1 MTELIVTLIG
11 AALINNIV
19 LHQGLA
25 LDPALRIDGA
35 ADRHKIHALGLTTG
49 LLMLSSTL
57 IGQLLYRYLLLPLQ
71 LDYLRLFVF
80 LPLCIVLITPLLTL
94 VSRWQPQLPQT
105 GLKPLLLG
113 NAGVLA
119 LSLTASSPEL
129 DVLQV
134 IALSIGSG
142 LGFWLVLILLDDL
155 RQRTLDNDAIPES
168 FRGLPLELIGAGIMA
183 MAFLGLNGLFT
194 S

>member
-71 LDYLRLFVF
+71 MDYLRLFVF

>member
-94 VSRWQPQLPQT
+94 VSRWQPQLPQA

-155 RQRTLDNDAIPES
+155 RQRTLDNDAIRES

>member
-57 IGQLLYRYLLLPLQ
+57 IGQLLYRYVLLPLQ

-94 VSRWQPQLPQT
+94 ISRWQPQLPQA

-129 DVLQV
+129 ELLQV
-134 IALSIGSG
+134 IALSMGSG
-142 LGFWLVLILLDDL
+142 LGFWLVLMLLDDL

>member
-94 VSRWQPQLPQT
+94 VSRWQPQLPQA

>member
-57 IGQLLYRYLLLPLQ
+57 IGQFLYRYLLLPLQ

-94 VSRWQPQLPQT
+94 VSRWQPQLPQA

>member
-80 LPLCIVLITPLLTL
+80 LPSCIVLITPLLTL

-134 IALSIGSG
+134 IAFSIGSG

>member
-134 IALSIGSG
+134 IALSMGSG

>member
-94 VSRWQPQLPQT
+94 VSRWQPQLPQA

-134 IALSIGSG
+134 LALSIGSG

>member
-134 IALSIGSG
+134 IYLSIGSG

>member
-94 VSRWQPQLPQT
+94 VSHWQPQLPQT

-113 NAGVLA
+113 P
-119 LSLTASSPEL
+119 S
-129 DVLQV
+129 
-134 IALSIGSG
+134 
-142 LGFWLVLILLDDL
+142 
-155 RQRTLDNDAIPES
+155 
-168 FRGLPLELIGAGIMA
+168 
-183 MAFLGLNGLFT
+183 
-194 S
+194 

>member
-134 IALSIGSG
+134 IALSMGSG
-142 LGFWLVLILLDDL
+142 LGFWLVLMLLDDL

>member
-134 IALSIGSG
+134 IALSMSSG
-142 LGFWLVLILLDDL
+142 LGFWLVLMLLDDL

>member
-35 ADRHKIHALGLTTG
+35 ADRHKIHALGLTTD

>member
-25 LDPALRIDGA
+25 LDPTLRIDGA

-94 VSRWQPQLPQT
+94 VSRWQPQLSQT

>member
-94 VSRWQPQLPQT
+94 VSHWQPQLPQT

>member
-1 MTELIVTLIG
+1 MTDLIFTLIG
-11 AALINNIV
+11 AALINNII

-25 LDPALRIDGA
+25 LDPALHIDRA
-35 ADRHKIHALGLTTG
+35 ATRHKVHALGLTTG
-49 LLMLSSTL
+49 MLMLSSTV
-57 IGQLLYRYLLLPLQ
+57 IGQVLYRYLLLPLQ
-71 LDYLRLFVF
+71 LDYLCLFIF
-80 LPLCIVLITPLLTL
+80 LPLCIVLIAPLLTL
-94 VSRWQPQLPQT
+94 IGRWQPALPQE

-113 NAGVLA
+113 NAGVLGLSIIASNTELGLAQVMA
-119 LSLTASSPEL
+119 LSL
-129 DVLQV
+129 
-134 IALSIGSG
+134 GSG
-142 LGFWLVLILLDDL
+142 LGFWLVLMLLDDL

>member
-1 MTELIVTLIG
+1 MTELIITLIG

-94 VSRWQPQLPQT
+94 VSRWQPQLPQA

>member
-1 MTELIVTLIG
+1 MTEVIVTLIG

-35 ADRHKIHALGLTTG
+35 ADRHRIHALGLTTG
-49 LLMLSSTL
+49 LLMLSSPL

-134 IALSIGSG
+134 IALSMGSG
-142 LGFWLVLILLDDL
+142 LGFWLVLMLLDDL

>member
-57 IGQLLYRYLLLPLQ
+57 IGQLLYRYLLPPLQ

>member
-94 VSRWQPQLPQT
+94 VSRWQPQLPQA

-134 IALSIGSG
+134 IALNIGSG

>member
-94 VSRWQPQLPQT
+94 VSRWQPQLPQA

-134 IALSIGSG
+134 IALSMSSG
-142 LGFWLVLILLDDL
+142 LGFWLVLMLLDDL